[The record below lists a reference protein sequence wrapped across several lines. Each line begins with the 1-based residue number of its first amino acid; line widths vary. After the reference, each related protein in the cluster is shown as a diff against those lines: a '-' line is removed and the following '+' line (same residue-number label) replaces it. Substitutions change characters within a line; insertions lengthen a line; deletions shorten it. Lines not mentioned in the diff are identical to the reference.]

1 MGTGESVIA
10 TPRTGF
16 YLRPV
21 HPCSAF
27 CLEVKQNLGG
37 INMACETCT
46 PATVP
51 YIVYE
56 TEQARAERHIKRLWI
71 ALIVA
76 ITMLFV
82 SNVGWLI
89 YESQFATVSY
99 VQDGEGMNN
108 VNIGEQGDLFY
119 GADSESEG

>member
-1 MGTGESVIA
+1 
-10 TPRTGF
+10 
-16 YLRPV
+16 
-21 HPCSAF
+21 
-27 CLEVKQNLGG
+27 
-37 INMACETCT
+37 MACETCT

-71 ALIVA
+71 ALIVV
-76 ITMLFV
+76 ITMLFA
-82 SNVGWLI
+82 SNAGWLI

-108 VNIGEQGDLFY
+108 VNIGEQRDLFY
-119 GADSESEG
+119 GAESESEG

>member
-1 MGTGESVIA
+1 
-10 TPRTGF
+10 
-16 YLRPV
+16 
-21 HPCSAF
+21 
-27 CLEVKQNLGG
+27 
-37 INMACETCT
+37 MACENCDGCV
-46 PATVP
+46 PATAPENVP

-76 ITMLFV
+76 ITMLFA

-119 GADSESEG
+119 GAESESEG